1 MDYIKAT
8 QDLRNI
14 GYIQISQAL
23 INKFNVHYEFQLAQE
38 HESQLEDAY
47 QYFKTGLEALEKF
60 ERVCKENFDN
70 YHELKGDIKNLMLG
84 VKEISIFYS
93 EKYGGKAVDILDTDG
108 PGNPYEEILNWTQ
121 EDILDL
127 RAMIDALN
135 SRQVV
140 IRMKA
145 RINEKL
151 ESEKS
156 KLAKLQS
163 GKKSFGQ
170 LFSKKSKEDQA
181 LAVESDIKKS
191 EEEIESCNTIVK
203 IVTARLIK
211 EDINEFKQSKSKH
224 FEDKMKIFIDA
235 SLKDYNHF
243 INEAKHLES
252 NLN

>member
-8 QDLRNI
+8 QDLRDSS
-14 GYIQISQAL
+14 YIQIAQTL
-23 INKFNVHYEFQLAQE
+23 INKFNLYYEFQLAQE
-38 HESQLEDAY
+38 HESQLEDAC

-60 ERVCKENFDN
+60 ERVCKENYDN
-70 YHELKGDIKNLMLG
+70 YHELKGDVKNLMLG

-93 EKYGGKAVDILDTDG
+93 EKYGGKPVDILETDG
-108 PGNPYEEILNWTQ
+108 PGNPYEELLYWTQ

-135 SRQVV
+135 TRQVV
-140 IRMKA
+140 IRVKA

-151 ESEKS
+151 ESEKA
-156 KLAKLQS
+156 KLAKMQS

-181 LAVESDIKKS
+181 QAVENDIKRS
-191 EEEIESCNTIVK
+191 EEEIESCNSIIK
-203 IVTARLIK
+203 IVTACLIK
-211 EDINEFKQSKSKH
+211 EDINCFKRSKSEL
-224 FEDKMKIFIDA
+224 FEEKMKKFIDA